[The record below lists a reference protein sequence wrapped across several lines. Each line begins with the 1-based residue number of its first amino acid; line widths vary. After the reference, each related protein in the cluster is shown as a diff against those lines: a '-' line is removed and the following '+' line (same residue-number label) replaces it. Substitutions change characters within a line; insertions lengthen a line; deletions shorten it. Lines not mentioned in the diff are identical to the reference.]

1 MAKAHREKKPKNGEV
16 PNVVPEDDATP
27 PDFASI
33 QPEASNGH
41 KPAAALVERP
51 TAAPSQSLVNV
62 HVHGSRAIV
71 REDDG
76 PKDTDKQIDMG
87 DLFGTPSDEQ
97 FNPLSELLSEEAI
110 NMKTDLTDGLIIA
123 LARCEVAAD
132 MFEVPELRN
141 VCHAIKTMRVS
152 RGRKG
157 RQEIVEAIKGHP
169 PQDGTASFMQKLKN
183 TVHT

>member
-1 MAKAHREKKPKNGEV
+1 MGKKHREIAKDV
-16 PNVVPEDDATP
+16 PPVVPEGDEA
-27 PDFASI
+27 PDFSSLHR
-33 QPEASNGH
+33 QPEAPKPSNG
-41 KPAAALVERP
+41 ALIERQ
-51 TAAPSQSLVNV
+51 APQQSLVNV
-62 HVHGSRAIV
+62 HVHGGKSIV
-71 REDDG
+71 SEADG
-76 PKDTDKQIDMG
+76 SKDTDKSIDMG
-87 DLFGTPSDEQ
+87 DIFGSPNEEQ

-169 PQDGTASFMQKLKN
+169 PQDGTANFMQKLKN
-183 TVHT
+183 TIHT